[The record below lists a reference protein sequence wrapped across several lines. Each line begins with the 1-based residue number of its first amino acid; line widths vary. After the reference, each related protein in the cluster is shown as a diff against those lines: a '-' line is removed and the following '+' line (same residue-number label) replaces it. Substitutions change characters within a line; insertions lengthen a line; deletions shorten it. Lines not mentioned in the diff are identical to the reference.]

1 MKRTA
6 VFAAVLL
13 LFSPALRAEEDA
25 EFIRVDEDGKAARLQ
40 TAVTRFE
47 KNGSVVDLIGAV
59 HIADKAY
66 YDTLNKRFADYEV
79 LLFEMIG
86 GDNLNPGA
94 PDAPEKK
101 EEPNPLALI
110 YDQAARML
118 KLVGQV
124 DHIDYRAK
132 NFLHAD
138 LTISEFTEKQT
149 ERNESIL
156 SFMLNTEK
164 AATPPNPLR
173 LLYAVVSGRADL
185 LKLALIHTLGDGDDQ
200 IASLAGDNVV
210 IGDRNVRCLE
220 VLGREL
226 GAGRRKVGIFY
237 GAAHYPD
244 MQKRLLEQGFIRT
257 DHEWL
262 TAWNVLKPIKKHPD
276 PIPPPPEAY

>member
-1 MKRTA
+1 MKRSA

-47 KNGSVVDLIGAV
+47 KNGSVVDLIGEV

-164 AATPPNPLR
+164 AATQPNPLR